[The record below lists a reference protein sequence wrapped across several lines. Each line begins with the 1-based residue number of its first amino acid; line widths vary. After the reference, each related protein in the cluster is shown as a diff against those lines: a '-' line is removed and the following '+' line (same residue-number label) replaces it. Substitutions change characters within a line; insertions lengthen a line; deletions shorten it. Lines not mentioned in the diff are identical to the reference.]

1 MVGVVR
7 KKHNLHEAA
16 GEADDTIG
24 YQASDGRIR
33 NSCENRQT
41 RVVQLV
47 EGDIPYKKKKMKPF
61 DPSGP

>member
-7 KKHNLHEAA
+7 KKHDLHEAA
-16 GEADDTIG
+16 GEVDDTIG

-47 EGDIPYKKKKMKPF
+47 EGNTPYRE
-61 DPSGP
+61 S